1 MVFIVLVI
9 PGYEMRI
16 QTKLED
22 LRPGHIIEWAK
33 DGTGSIIYG
42 IVLQIND
49 YVKLSLKNKNVI
61 VVLVEGQV
69 ETSGWFSK
77 DESVCRLAI
86 TEKN

>member
-22 LRPGHIIEWAK
+22 LRPGHIIEWAN
-33 DGTGSIIYG
+33 DGKGAIIHG

-49 YVKLSLKNKNVI
+49 YVKLSLKNKSVI
-61 VVLVEGQV
+61 VVLA
-69 ETSGWFSK
+69 
-77 DESVCRLAI
+77 ESQI
-86 TEKN
+86 

>member
-1 MVFIVLVI
+1 MVFIVLAT

-22 LRPGHIIEWAK
+22 LRPGHIIEWAN
-33 DGTGSIIYG
+33 DGKGSIIHG

-49 YVKLSLKNKNVI
+49 YVNLHLKNKNVI

-86 TEKN
+86 TKEN